1 MIKQTILLLVL
12 FSTHVIYSQQEHE
25 EAIAIAKLFI
35 DEGKDDPNKYELAK
49 SILEPYAEYGDS
61 NALNLLGLMYLR
73 DQFAEKNE
81 DKAFKLIENAAL
93 KGLHQAEYNLGR
105 FYKLGTGCDID
116 FDTAINW
123 FEKAADH

>member
-81 DKAFKLIENAAL
+81 DKAFKLIENAA
-93 KGLHQAEYNLGR
+93 
-105 FYKLGTGCDID
+105 T
-116 FDTAINW
+116 
-123 FEKAADH
+123 